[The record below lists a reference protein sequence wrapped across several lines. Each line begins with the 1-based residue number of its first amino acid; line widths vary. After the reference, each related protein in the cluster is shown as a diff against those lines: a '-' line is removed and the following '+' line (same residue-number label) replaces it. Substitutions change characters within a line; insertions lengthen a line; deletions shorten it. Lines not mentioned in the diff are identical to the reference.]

1 MTVQEKS
8 AGETKAKAASQ
19 KKKSRLTSVEKLS
32 DEELQ
37 SLRLD
42 EAGTAQFADLRRQIT
57 LSREELQAFEAEDAA
72 AMDDARYDSLSASQT
87 RMTKDTTAMVHFLAP
102 RVMKLRE
109 GEVKRKWRS
118 FVTKL
123 QKDSKSS

>member
-1 MTVQEKS
+1 MTLQDRSTDAAK
-8 AGETKAKAASQ
+8 GKAAAQ
-19 KKKSRLTSVEKLS
+19 KRKPRLTSVEKLS

-42 EAGTAQFADLRRQIT
+42 EAGAAQFDDLRKQMK
-57 LSREELQAFEAEDAA
+57 LSREELQALEAEDAE
-72 AMDDARYDSLSASQT
+72 AMEDARYDTLSASQT
-87 RMTKDTTAMVHFLAP
+87 RMTRDTTAMVHFLAP

-109 GEVKRKWRS
+109 GEAKRKWRS

-123 QKDSKSS
+123 QKDSKLG